1 MYFTNRT
8 LPKHLL
14 TRYEAKNFGT
24 GNYSLLSYYPNVQN
38 LFVNESLSFGA
49 SFIAFLFLVLLHIFT
64 SSKKNLEL
72 YLFLLFALFFFLTPI
87 EEFNAFTALVIG
99 AGYNMITSNKKD
111 SS

>member
-1 MYFTNRT
+1 MVCPVIYQCISYLSNVYVYF
-8 LPKHLL
+8 H
-14 TRYEAKNFGT
+14 G
-24 GNYSLLSYYPNVQN
+24 LS
-38 LFVNESLSFGA
+38 

-99 AGYNMITSNKKD
+99 AGYNMITTNKKD